1 VSTSEAAAAV
11 AGACVATLGARMGPD
26 RDASAAGILS
36 SKTGAGFKTGE
47 PHICMYIYIYGLVK
61 LVMN

>member
-11 AGACVATLGARMGPD
+11 AGACVATLGARVGPD

-36 SKTGAGFKTGE
+36 SKTGAGLKIGE
-47 PHICMYIYIYGLVK
+47 PYRPIYIYIFMVL
-61 LVMN
+61 